1 MLDLGFCPPFALT
14 FDQRSQLITWK
25 TGRFALS
32 LDDFT
37 MIRSYWLPFPRFTRF
52 SNSVGSSDVPLLLL
66 NYLNIEKPLRVRLRI
81 LGPTDVMSFI

>member
-37 MIRSYWLPFPRFTRF
+37 MIQKVSIL
-52 SNSVGSSDVPLLLL
+52 NLLAPPPKV
-66 NYLNIEKPLRVRLRI
+66 Y
-81 LGPTDVMSFI
+81 SFF